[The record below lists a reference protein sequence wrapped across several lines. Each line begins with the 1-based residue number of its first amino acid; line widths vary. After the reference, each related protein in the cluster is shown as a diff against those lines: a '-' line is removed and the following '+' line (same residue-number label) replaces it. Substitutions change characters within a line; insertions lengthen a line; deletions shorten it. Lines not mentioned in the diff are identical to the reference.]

1 MTLADLKK
9 EKIEAMKKHDKD
21 AVTALNVVISKLMLL
36 EKSGKGEISE
46 LDVIQSLQK
55 SEKELLEEKEGF
67 LKAGREETVSA
78 LDKQIDCI
86 RKYLPKMMSSEE
98 IKDIIVSLED
108 KSVPGVMR
116 YFRDHYAGK
125 CEMKEVSEILKKL

>member
-9 EKIEAMKKHDKD
+9 EKIEAMKKHDKE

-36 EKSGKGEISE
+36 EKSGKGEITE
-46 LDVIQSLQK
+46 LDVIQSIQK
-55 SEKELLEEKEGF
+55 AEKELIEERDGF
-67 LKAGREETVSA
+67 VKAGREETVLA
-78 LDKQIDCI
+78 LDKQLECI
-86 RKYLPKMMSSEE
+86 RKYLPKMMNAEE
-98 IKDIIVSLED
+98 IKAIILSLED
-108 KSVPGVMR
+108 KSVPSVMR